1 MYALTVEKT
10 FSAAHA
16 IVIGGERERV
26 HGHNWQVLATVEGES
41 LDAEGLLVDFHA
53 LERALGAI
61 VDRFHNGSL
70 NEVEPFTVLNPTA
83 ELVAKHIADELGA
96 WLVRTTGD
104 RSAGVGSSGALDSGV
119 RGADNPAGG
128 GDRFVVGGG
137 GEGGVRVRW
146 VRVTGAP
153 GCCAEYRPGRFAES

>member
-26 HGHNWQVLATVEGES
+26 HGHNWQVLATIEGES

-61 VDRFHNGSL
+61 IDRFHNGSL

-96 WLVRTTGD
+96 WLVRTTG
-104 RSAGVGSSGALDSGV
+104 GGSSGVLDSGV

-128 GDRFVVGGG
+128 GYGQGMGAVGA
-137 GEGGVRVRW
+137 GEGGVRVRC
-146 VRVTGAP
+146 VRVTEAP
-153 GCCAEYRPGRFAES
+153 GCCAEYRPG